1 MNDVRAG
8 EGPLKKD
15 LSTRFSRHQARDMFY
30 SVIWATKEH
39 QQSKA
44 ETVDLTAKEEL
55 WLARLGSWTDAL
67 AVYEDKLNRN
77 PNDSEAILGCM
88 RCLGAVGEWKKVLD
102 LAHDNWDIMS
112 GVLKSGDANN
122 PDLTGARSRRK
133 ALRICAQSA
142 WRLGQWDKLEKFA
155 TQLVGGQNQSQNPST
170 YTSVDFDGAFYSAVL
185 HVHRR
190 EWDPAAEAIDGAR
203 KAMDSRL
210 TALMAE
216 SYSRAYPSMVTA
228 QTLAEMEEI
237 IEFRK
242 LEEHALVSHNQHPT
256 NRPNAER
263 ARKHLLSVWRNRLA
277 GCRMDADVHASI
289 LAVRS
294 LVVRPDEE
302 VEAILTLSELS
313 RQAQQFKFA
322 ERVLLD
328 SLGALKTD
336 LEGPVFGIGLPES
349 LRVVNDFFSFPS
361 AALPNIVDN
370 ILSGDFRNIVTNY
383 GSTHEQ
389 WSRKLVVESGGLHR

>member
-1 MNDVRAG
+1 
-8 EGPLKKD
+8 
-15 LSTRFSRHQARDMFY
+15 MFY
-30 SVIWATKEH
+30 SVIWSTEEH
-39 QQSKA
+39 QQSKTDA
-44 ETVDLTAKEEL
+44 ADMTAKEEL

-67 AVYEDKLNRN
+67 AVYENKLSRN
-77 PNDSEAILGCM
+77 PNDPEAILGCM
-88 RCLGAVGEWKKVLD
+88 RCLGAVGEWRKVLE
-102 LAHDNWDIMS
+102 LAHENWGIMS
-112 GVLKSGDANN
+112 GTLNKLGDGVGHGHTN
-122 PDLTGARSRRK
+122 PRSKRK

-155 TQLVGGQNQSQNPST
+155 TQLVGSSSHQPHQPIYS
-170 YTSVDFDGAFYSAVL
+170 SVDYDGAFYSAVL
-185 HVHRR
+185 HVHRK
-190 EWDPAAEAIDGAR
+190 EWGPAAEAIDGAR

-237 IEFRK
+237 IEFHK
-242 LEEHALVSHNQHPT
+242 LEEHALSSDNQHPA
-256 NRPNAER
+256 NRPDAER
-263 ARKHLLSVWRNRLA
+263 ARARLLSVWRDRLA

-294 LVVRPDEE
+294 LVVKPEEE
-302 VEAILTLSELS
+302 VEATLTLSNLS
-313 RQAQQFKFA
+313 RQAQQFKYA

-328 SLGALKTD
+328 SLEALNAD
-336 LEGPVFGIGLPES
+336 LDGPVFGLGLPPS
-349 LRVVNDFFSFPS
+349 LRTSHDYSSVPA

-370 ILSGDFRNIVTNY
+370 LLAGDFKNIVLNY

-389 WSRKLVVESGGLHR
+389 WSKKLVAEAGGLQR